1 MKKRACLL
9 IVIAS
14 ATAAAQTPPP
24 PNPGFYPQPLAQVK
38 EFLQLSD
45 AQVQA
50 ILANNEEY
58 NRWSAAKQARGSQVQ
73 GEIAEETAK
82 EALNPMA
89 LGVRYVEVETICW
102 EMKAQAAMSLKKNV
116 DVLTAPQKAKLQVL
130 QDAIK
135 LAPVVSEAQ
144 SGNLLATSGFF
155 PQFFLGNGS
164 GTGTIWSLLT
174 PGGGCYFPPVPQFGL
189 APTPAAVAAATRQI
203 SR

>member
-1 MKKRACLL
+1 MLL
-9 IVIAS
+9 AAAS
-14 ATAAAQTPPP
+14 TATAQTPT
-24 PNPGFYPQPLAQVK
+24 NPWFYQPLAQVK

-45 AQVQA
+45 AQVQI

-82 EALNPMA
+82 DVLNPMA
-89 LGVRYVEVETICW
+89 LGVRYVEVETICR
-102 EMKAQAAMSLKKNV
+102 EMKAQAAVSLKKNV
-116 DVLTAPQKAKLQVL
+116 DSLTAPQKAKLQVL

-135 LAPVVSEAQ
+135 LAPVISDAQ

-155 PQFFLGNGS
+155 PRFFSSSGS
-164 GTGTIWSLLT
+164 GDFSVITGFLS
-174 PGGGCYFPPVPQFGL
+174 PAGGCYFPQVVQFEKIVPLSAGAQ
-189 APTPAAVAAATRQI
+189 PDQQI

>member
-1 MKKRACLL
+1 MLMLL
-9 IVIAS
+9 AAAAS
-14 ATAAAQTPPP
+14 TATAQTPTY
-24 PNPGFYPQPLAQVK
+24 PGLYPQPLAQVK

-45 AQVQA
+45 AQVQI

-82 EALNPMA
+82 DALNPMA
-89 LGVRYVEVETICW
+89 LGVRYVEVETICR
-102 EMKAQAAMSLKKNV
+102 EMKAQAAVSLKKNV
-116 DVLTAPQKAKLQVL
+116 DSLTAPQKAKLQVL

-135 LAPVVSEAQ
+135 LAPVISDAQ

-155 PQFFLGNGS
+155 PQFFSSSGNGNFS
-164 GTGTIWSLLT
+164 VITGLIG
-174 PGGGCYFPPVPQFGL
+174 PAGGCYFQPQQWFDTRL
-189 APTPAAVAAATRQI
+189 AGAQPTQEK

>member
-1 MKKRACLL
+1 MLMLL
-9 IVIAS
+9 AAAAS
-14 ATAAAQTPPP
+14 TATAQTPTY
-24 PNPGFYPQPLAQVK
+24 PGLYPQPLAQVK

-45 AQVQA
+45 AQVQI

-82 EALNPMA
+82 DVLNPMA
-89 LGVRYVEVETICW
+89 LGVRYVEVETICR
-102 EMKAQAAMSLKKNV
+102 EMKAQAAVSLKKNV

-135 LAPVVSEAQ
+135 LAPVISDAQ

-155 PQFFLGNGS
+155 PQFFSSGNGIFS
-164 GTGTIWSLLT
+164 AII
-174 PGGGCYFPPVPQFGL
+174 GGIGPASGCYFPSVSQFGS
-189 APTPAAVAAATRQI
+189 APNPAAARLAR
-203 SR
+203 